1 MNEGK
6 QFTGMGAS
14 SILMIFVVLCLT
26 TFAILSF
33 VTSYADL
40 RLSRR
45 SQETAEKFY
54 AADARTDEILAEID
68 NLMISNQSEAQVTE
82 AIKKIV
88 EIESADGQ
96 QIVISVPIEEN
107 QSLRTVLKVSK
118 ANYEVI
124 SRKKAAIIE
133 WEEE

>member
-45 SQETAEKFY
+45 SQEAAEKFY

-68 NLMISNQSEAQVTE
+68 AIMIGNQSEAAMKE
-82 AIKKIV
+82 IV
-88 EIESADGQ
+88 EIESADGR

-118 ANYEVI
+118 ASYEVV
-124 SRKKAAIIE
+124 SRQKVTVIA
-133 WEEE
+133 WEEEY